1 MWRTRHRKW
10 SEPCFVHLNGVWI
23 SYANSF
29 VTLQILMY
37 LNKCNIQITKVL
49 RNICINAYFGRNRW
63 INCLRCFMNHD
74 DYFHSL
80 SLTWQH
86 CRQWLHHT
94 ERKHDGFTLKC
105 GLLIHSTCAF
115 YVYNIK
121 LKYTAY
127 NISGSKKTHL
137 LIEKGNW
144 IIKKKIKKGFS
155 SHLINVFALH
165 GLCMT
170 RYKTAGYI
178 FLQQL

>member
-1 MWRTRHRKW
+1 MWCTSHRKW

-49 RNICINAYFGRNRW
+49 RNICINALYFGRNRW
-63 INCLRCFMNHD
+63 LNCLPRFMNHD
-74 DYFHSL
+74 DYFRSL

-86 CRQWLHHT
+86 LRQWLPHT
-94 ERKHDGFTLKC
+94 VRKHDGFTLMC
-105 GLLIHSTCAF
+105 GLLIHTTCAF

-127 NISGSKKTHL
+127 KISGSKKTHI
-137 LIEKGNW
+137 LIEKGKLN
-144 IIKKKIKKGFS
+144 
-155 SHLINVFALH
+155 
-165 GLCMT
+165 
-170 RYKTAGYI
+170 YKEKDQER
-178 FLQQL
+178 F